1 MNHFL
6 IPLGII
12 FVFIG
17 IVIIIIGTILS
28 SQGKSNS
35 QFAVGGIIGFIPFG
49 FGTSKELVYFA
60 VAVSVILLII
70 FLVFGLRLIR

>member
-12 FVFIG
+12 LVFVG
-17 IVIIIIGTILS
+17 IAVIIIGAILS
-28 SQGKSNS
+28 SHGKSNS

-70 FLVFGLRLIR
+70 SLVFGLRLIR